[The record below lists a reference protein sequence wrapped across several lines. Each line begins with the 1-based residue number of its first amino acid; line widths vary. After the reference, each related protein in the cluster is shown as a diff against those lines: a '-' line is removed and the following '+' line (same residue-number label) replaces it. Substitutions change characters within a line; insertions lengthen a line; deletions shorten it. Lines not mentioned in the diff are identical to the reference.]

1 MLAVMN
7 NRQIEEGIRK
17 VQMENLAAERAA
29 GVSDRLAVY
38 VRQRFDAA
46 LREKTAVEAR
56 MLKNL
61 RQRAGIYESDKF
73 RAIRRTGGS
82 EIFMLVTRAKCRD
95 AEAWLKD
102 VLLRPEGRPFDLV
115 PTPVPEP
122 PQDVSAPLT
131 QGGVPPDPAAVK
143 TRAAEAAARMR
154 DLIDDQFVQ
163 GGWYDALDEF
173 IYDVVTLSA
182 GFIKGPSMRK
192 ETVRRRRQSTA
203 TGLWQTVFEDT
214 IAPRYERR
222 SPFDIYPA
230 PSSCAINDGYLI
242 DVIAMTPGQLRALA
256 GVSGFDVAA
265 IRSVLNEYAAGA
277 LKNFRT
283 GAATADTA
291 LDAGSGST
299 TASGSGAAAG
309 GTSISGKIEAL
320 EYWGEVPGFMLSEYI
335 DAGGLTPLDAG
346 GSTTLDGGGRTPGG
360 SAAASKGGSST
371 ALFGG
376 ASAASMGGTTAASSG
391 AAATSGGA
399 PNAAGGGSSAASGSR
414 TSIDAGGRAPI
425 EPQRYYEACVWLV
438 GGHVIKAMLN
448 PDPSGKKPFSKA
460 SFEEIPG
467 EFWGHGLPELLED
480 VQGVCNATARAIVN
494 NVGIASGPQI
504 ERNVERIPQGESR
517 DLWPWKVWD
526 STDRQMSGAPAL
538 TFYQPEMVVEK
549 LLKVFEFFVGRADAQ
564 SGIPTYVNAGTAA
577 GADRTAS
584 GLAMLITQAARG
596 VKGVIKNIDNRVI
609 ADTVERQFFFNLDYG
624 DLLGSAANGGAGGG
638 AGLIPDMRV
647 VAKGSSSLIAR
658 EQQAVR
664 RSEFLQATN
673 NPVDIKIIGTEGRRE
688 LLKEVARA
696 LEIDVDKVI
705 PDKGAAE
712 NADAAAQDAGTASPR
727 VNGDATP
734 GVNGGTPPGVNKALS
749 AAGEPVSGADF
760 GLAKSGAFKNKVK
773 VKEGSG
779 NA

>member
-7 NRQIEEGIRK
+7 NRQIEEGRLK
-17 VQMENLAAERAA
+17 AQAENLAAERAA
-29 GVSDRLAVY
+29 GRSDRLAMY

-46 LREKTAVEAR
+46 LREKSAVEAR

-61 RQRAGIYESDKF
+61 RQRSGTYESDKF

-82 EIFMLVTRAKCRD
+82 EIYMLITRAKCRD

-122 PQDVSAPLT
+122 PSDFTASLTPGSNPTFTPGVAPQLT
-131 QGGVPPDPAAVK
+131 PGVAPPSDPADVK
-143 TRAAEAAARMR
+143 TRAADAAARMR

-182 GFIKGPSMRK
+182 GFIKGPSLRK
-192 ETVRRRRQSTA
+192 ETVRRRRQNPV
-203 TGLWQTVFEDT
+203 TGLWQTVFDDT
-214 IAPRYERR
+214 VVPRYERR

-230 PSSCAINDGYLI
+230 PASCGINDGYLI
-242 DVIAMTPGQLRALA
+242 DVIAMTPGQLRSLA
-256 GVSGFDVAA
+256 GVAGFSSQA
-265 IRSVLNEYAAGA
+265 IENVLVEYASGA
-277 LKNFRT
+277 LKNFRSD
-283 GAATADTA
+283 GAQTD
-291 LDAGSGST
+291 
-299 TASGSGAAAG
+299 
-309 GTSISGKIEAL
+309 TSINSGGGLATSSGIGATRGVPFSGKIEAL
-320 EYWGEVPGFMLSEYI
+320 EYWGEVPGFMLAEY
-335 DAGGLTPLDAG
+335 
-346 GSTTLDGGGRTPGG
+346 LDGSSNT
-360 SAAASKGGSST
+360 ASS
-371 ALFGG
+371 GG
-376 ASAASMGGTTAASSG
+376 ATAASSG
-391 AAATSGGA
+391 GATAASNIGLTADVSSDATHNDALLSSRPSRLGVT
-399 PNAAGGGSSAASGSR
+399 PNAAASS
-414 TSIDAGGRAPI
+414 DAFGPVPI
-425 EPQRYYEACVWLV
+425 EPERLYEACVWLV

-480 VQGVCNATARAIVN
+480 VQVACNATARAIVN

-504 ERNVERIPQGESR
+504 ERNVERIPQGESK
-517 DLWPWKVWD
+517 DVWPWKVWD
-526 STDRQMSGAPAL
+526 STDRQMSGSPAL
-538 TFYQPEMVVEK
+538 KFYQPEMVVEK
-549 LLKVFEFFVGRADAQ
+549 LLKVFEFFVGRADEQ
-564 SGIPTYVNAGTAA
+564 SGIPTYVNAGSAA
-577 GADRTAS
+577 GAAQTAS

-596 VKGVIKNIDNRVI
+596 VKGVIKNIDSRVI
-609 ADTVERQFFFNLDYG
+609 ADTVLRQYFFNLDYG
-624 DLLGSAANGGAGGG
+624 DLLGISSIGLAE
-638 AGLIPDMRV
+638 LIPDMRV

-673 NPVDIKIIGTEGRRE
+673 NPVDIKIIGDEGRRE

-705 PDKGAAE
+705 PDAPFNGTKDNAVNAAAAPDVNGVAPGIDKGAA
-712 NADAAAQDAGTASPR
+712 
-727 VNGDATP
+727 P
-734 GVNGGTPPGVNKALS
+734 GVKKALN
-749 AAGEPVSGADF
+749 AAGDPVSGADF
-760 GLAKSGAFKNKVK
+760 GLSKNGAINNKVN
-773 VKEGSG
+773 GGGG